1 MKCMKRLLAIVL
13 GAALLCPMTAYAGQ
27 TEEAKALY
35 DQVQEKSNAITDMN
49 AFYHFKIKFGGSMIE
64 NAGLTASDMR
74 LEMNVKMNHLTEPAL
89 MAASWY
95 LHFFEDAPGAPAALF
110 YRYAKTALLK
120 DIRYRKADVQKF

>member
-49 AFYHFKIKFGGSMIE
+49 AFYDFKIKFGGSMIE

-74 LEMNVKMNHLTEPAL
+74 L
-89 MAASWY
+89 
-95 LHFFEDAPGAPAALF
+95 
-110 YRYAKTALLK
+110 
-120 DIRYRKADVQKF
+120 